1 MTGHFTQLVW
11 KATKSMGCGRFDC
24 NGQNGDKGAADGWF
38 VVCEYWPPGNVETQY
53 KAQVQKQMKGKRLGN
68 GAGKQKVG
76 LGTAAITILAG
87 GMMGFG
93 SW

>member
-1 MTGHFTQLVW
+1 
-11 KATKSMGCGRFDC
+11 MGCGRFNC
-24 NGQNGDKGAADGWF
+24 NGQNGRKGAAFGWF

-53 KAQVQKQMKGKRLGN
+53 KAQVQKQIKGKNHKN

-76 LGTAAITILAG
+76 LGGAAIVLLAAG
-87 GMMGFG
+87 GTIGLG